1 MSAHE
6 HSHFSAWSRPPTAP
20 AVADTILTHF
30 EDTGRDFR
38 DYDRVITGDLGWI
51 GRNIL
56 KELLSRRGV
65 AVEDGKLAD
74 CGASLFSQEQ
84 DPHAG
89 GSGCGCVASV
99 TCGYALRKIEEGA
112 WERVLVTAS
121 GAMISPTSSQ
131 QGESIPGI
139 AYAAALEADE

>member
-1 MSAHE
+1 MSHT
-6 HSHFSAWSRPPTAP
+6 PTAP
-20 AVADTILTHF
+20 AVADTIIAHF
-30 EDTGRDFR
+30 MDTGRDFR
-38 DYDRVITGDLGWI
+38 DYDRVFTGDLGWI

-56 KELLSRRGV
+56 KELLIERGV
-65 AVEDGKLAD
+65 KANDEKLTD

-99 TCGYALRKIEEGA
+99 TCGYALRRIGEGA
-112 WERVLVTAS
+112 WKRVLIVAS
-121 GAMISPTSSQ
+121 GAMLSPTSSQ